1 MTTTR
6 RLLFQA
12 AALLPFSKAR
22 AARKTAGVYAQL
34 GIRPVIN
41 LAGTQTV
48 YGASKIWDELHE
60 SMAEASREYVVLA
73 ELQRSEER
81 RVGKEWRSRESVDM
95 IRMIEGN

>member
-22 AARKTAGVYAQL
+22 AARKATSVYAQL

-41 LAGTQTV
+41 LAGTQT
-48 YGASKIWDELHE
+48 DL
-60 SMAEASREYVVLA
+60 
-73 ELQRSEER
+73 RSLEDLGR
-81 RVGKEWRSRESVDM
+81 TPRIHGGSFTGVRCPGRAAGKS
-95 IRMIEGN
+95 G